1 MKNRYYVVEPDKIV
15 ADDLAHAIRVHDP
28 AAEVIVFHEPDA
40 VLDVL
45 HEQPPTAVLLNH
57 NPRGFRRTKVGLALQ
72 ELRVPYAFSGLL
84 SEAEADGA
92 EILPTPFTENSVA
105 NVLRRMVPE
114 D

>member
-45 HEQPPTAVLLNH
+45 DEQPPTAVLLNH

-84 SEAEADGA
+84 S
-92 EILPTPFTENSVA
+92 
-105 NVLRRMVPE
+105 
-114 D
+114 